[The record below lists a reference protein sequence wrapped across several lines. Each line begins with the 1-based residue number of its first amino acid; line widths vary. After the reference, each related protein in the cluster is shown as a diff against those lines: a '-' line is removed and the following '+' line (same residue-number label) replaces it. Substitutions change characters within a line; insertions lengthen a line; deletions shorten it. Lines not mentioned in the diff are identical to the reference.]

1 VFPLPIL
8 VPAVATTNVPLRR
21 RVRRWMKGSELG
33 TRLLRNPRVRRARTQ
48 VAQRRSEPTLV
59 VSPRFRRD
67 TGRAAERGEV
77 RFVVGETTKELPETE
92 RLIEELRPELAPE
105 AHARI
110 HLEVVPGTDIHRF
123 QTFAD
128 QDVVVS
134 RTVEAGVRALGRT
147 SSEAAR

>member
-1 VFPLPIL
+1 
-8 VPAVATTNVPLRR
+8 
-21 RVRRWMKGSELG
+21 
-33 TRLLRNPRVRRARTQ
+33 
-48 VAQRRSEPTLV
+48 VAQRRDAPALV
-59 VSPRFRRD
+59 VSPTFLKDTAAVARRAD
-67 TGRAAERGEV
+67 V
-77 RFVVGETTKELPETE
+77 RFVMGEATKELPQAE
-92 RLIEELRPELAPE
+92 RLIEELRPELAPA

-134 RTVEAGVRALGRT
+134 RTIEAGVRALGRT